1 MDPIKIRVFSNNLYI
16 CKNKPKMNYLLKRSL
31 WVAGLATFFL
41 ILAISCEKESKE
53 ETETI
58 IAPEAIDLG
67 LSVKWGSFNL
77 GATSPEQIGN
87 LYAWGET
94 ETKEK
99 YTWGNYEHGNSN
111 YIRKYNGQDGKVV
124 LDPED
129 DVAQMK
135 LGGKWRMPTA
145 EEAKEFWNKC
155 SFRWV
160 NEGNRHGVLVTSTL
174 NGNSIFLP
182 AALVIVGA
190 QTWYEQWYW
199 TASYDNAINGITF
212 SCGERHDLLF
222 GAGNG
227 KLKYEGLAIRPVY
240 AD

>member
-1 MDPIKIRVFSNNLYI
+1 MDPIKIRVLSNNLYI
-16 CKNKPKMNYLLKRSL
+16 CKNKPKMDYLLKRSL

-41 ILAISCEKESKE
+41 ILAISCKKESKE

-94 ETKEK
+94 ETKKK

-145 EEAKEFWNKC
+145 EEAKEWQTQIRRAGHPTRLRGLRPAF
-155 SFRWV
+155 
-160 NEGNRHGVLVTSTL
+160 
-174 NGNSIFLP
+174 IFSMRLHYTIF
-182 AALVIVGA
+182 ACEE
-190 QTWYEQWYW
+190 T
-199 TASYDNAINGITF
+199 
-212 SCGERHDLLF
+212 
-222 GAGNG
+222 
-227 KLKYEGLAIRPVY
+227 
-240 AD
+240 